1 MLHQYT
7 LNGYHIVLDTC
18 SGSIHAVDEV
28 AYDMIALWQ
37 STPHEEIVRQMLE
50 KYAGRTDVTRA
61 DLLACLDDIG
71 ALEKAGKLFT
81 PDTYAGLASEF
92 KRRSNVV

>member
-1 MLHQYT
+1 
-7 LNGYHIVLDTC
+7 
-18 SGSIHAVDEV
+18 
-28 AYDMIALWQ
+28 
-37 STPHEEIVRQMLE
+37 MLE

-92 KRRSNVV
+92 KRRSNVVKALCLHALPFDFCLQYNSRVDIHQFK